1 MAMFNPEA
9 QNSLAPPATPNS
21 LTPSA
26 PNDPVEQRFSSLS
39 VFAAFPFALIFG
51 SIAVSLVSTGHPP
64 IGIIFLAFAVA
75 VAIMALRVPYVAIAL
90 PDGSLTFK
98 ALTRSVTTNL
108 SHVERIVH
116 RSGGRGGSSWVF
128 YFDGTRAQL
137 NNWAGRTLAG
147 YVVDHNPQVEYPPSL
162 DRGRY

>member
-1 MAMFNPEA
+1 MAMFNPETQGSLGPA
-9 QNSLAPPATPNS
+9 ATQNNLTPPA
-21 LTPSA
+21 PSDTA
-26 PNDPVEQRFSSLS
+26 EQRFSSLS

-51 SIAVSLVSTGHPP
+51 SIAISLVSTGHGP
-64 IGIIFLAFAVA
+64 IGIIFLAFAVGVA
-75 VAIMALRVPYVAIAL
+75 VMALRVPYVAIAH

-98 ALTRSVTTNL
+98 ALTRSVTTNF

-147 YVVDHNPQVEYPPSL
+147 YVVDRNPQVDYPSSL
-162 DRGRY
+162 DRRRY